1 MEYAFKV
8 DKNIVKSDNSY
19 CVRIFRTS
27 ELDLKKFE
35 NKIGVYLLVEKR
47 ENNY

>member
-8 DKNIVKSDNSY
+8 DKNMIKSENSY

-27 ELDLKKFE
+27 ELDVQKFE
-35 NKIGVYLLVEKR
+35 NNIGVYL
-47 ENNY
+47 